1 MKAVLLRIL
10 AVDSFVPTDKNEKW
24 LAIGTV
30 IDTFGNGLF
39 YTVSALYFTRIIG
52 LSAQEVGVGLAI
64 AAFGGIS
71 ASLIFGRLAD
81 IWGPRGLAVYVTFV
95 CAIVDFAY
103 LFANN
108 FVSFVIIATVI
119 SFLDRGGAAGRTV
132 IISRVGGP
140 DGRVRI
146 RAYLR
151 AVTNVGIGLG
161 SFVAGFALVVDQ
173 AWAYQAIIVV
183 NALTTFAKTYANWK
197 MPNFPPLPGAKHE
210 KATRALRDRPFVA
223 LTLANAVLA
232 IHYHMLDLAVPL
244 WIASQTKAP
253 TWVVAAALLL
263 NTIACVLF
271 QVRMAKG
278 TENPID
284 AGFATRQGSYWLAV
298 AAAVYA
304 ASTYANSPALAT
316 FVILAGAAI
325 HVTGE
330 LRQAAGSF
338 GIGYGIPPEH
348 LQGQYQGVWSLS
360 LSASHFVSPIVLTF
374 LCIGMGV
381 PGWLILGGIF
391 LLMGAVTPPLVKMA
405 MKAQTNGQV
414 TDG

>member
-1 MKAVLLRIL
+1 MSALARIL
-10 AVDSFVPTDKNEKW
+10 AVDSLVPTDRNEKW

-39 YTVSALYFTRIIG
+39 YTVSALYFTRIVG
-52 LSAQEVGVGLAI
+52 LSAQEVGIGLAI

-81 IWGPRGLAVYVTFV
+81 IWGPRGLAVYLTFI
-95 CAIVDFAY
+95 CALVDFTY
-103 LFANN
+103 LFANT
-108 FVSFVIIATVI
+108 FTSFVIIATLI

-161 SFVAGFALVVDQ
+161 SFVAGFALIVDE
-173 AWAYQAIIVV
+173 AWAYQVIIIV
-183 NALTTFAKTYANWK
+183 NAFTTFAKTYANWK
-197 MPNFPPLPGAKHE
+197 MPFFPPLPGAKQE
-210 KATRALRDRPFVA
+210 KATQALRDKAFVT
-223 LTLANAVLA
+223 LTLTNGVLA

-244 WIASQTKAP
+244 WVASHTTAP
-253 TWVVAAALLL
+253 TWVVAAAFLL

-278 TENPID
+278 TENPIA
-284 AGFATRQGSYWLAV
+284 AGYATRQGSYWLAL
-298 AAAVYA
+298 ATGVYA
-304 ASTYANSPALAT
+304 ASTYAASPTLAT
-316 FVILAGAAI
+316 IVILAGAAI

-374 LCIGMGV
+374 LCLGLGV
-381 PGWLILGGIF
+381 TGWFILGAIF
-391 LLMGAVTPPLVKMA
+391 LLMGAITPPLVKAA
-405 MKAQTNGQV
+405 MKVQHGQQT
-414 TDG
+414 T

>member
-1 MKAVLLRIL
+1 MSVLLRIL
-10 AVDSFVPTDKNEKW
+10 AVDSLVPKDKNEKW
-24 LAIGTV
+24 LALGTV

-52 LSAQEVGVGLAI
+52 LSAQEVGIGLAI
-64 AAFGGIS
+64 AAIGGIS

-81 IWGPRGLAVYVTFV
+81 VWGPRSLAVYVTFI
-95 CAIVDFAY
+95 CALVDFTY
-103 LFANN
+103 LFANT
-108 FVSFVIIATVI
+108 FTSFVIIATLI

-132 IISRVGGP
+132 MISRVGGP

-161 SFVAGFALVVDQ
+161 SFIAGFALVVDE
-173 AWAYQAIIVV
+173 AWAYQAIIIV
-183 NALTTFAKTYANWK
+183 NAVTTFAKTYANWK

-210 KATRALRDRPFVA
+210 KATRALRDKAFVS
-223 LTLANAVLA
+223 LTLANAALA

-244 WIASQTKAP
+244 WVASHTTAP
-253 TWVVAAALLL
+253 TWVVAAAFLL

-278 TENPID
+278 TEDPVN
-284 AGFATRQGSYWLAV
+284 AGFATRQGSYWLALSAV
-298 AAAVYA
+298 VYA
-304 ASTYANSPALAT
+304 ASTYATSPTLAT
-316 FVILAGAAI
+316 IVILTGAAI

-360 LSASHFVSPIVLTF
+360 LSASQFASPIVLTF
-374 LCIGMGV
+374 LCLGLGV
-381 PGWLILGGIF
+381 AGWVILGVIF
-391 LLMGAVTPPLVKMA
+391 LVMGAITPPLVKAA
-405 MKAQTNGQV
+405 MKVQHGEQT
-414 TDG
+414 T

>member
-1 MKAVLLRIL
+1 MSVLMRIL
-10 AVDSFVPTDKNEKW
+10 AVDSLVPEDKNERW
-24 LAIGTV
+24 LALGTV

-39 YTVSALYFTRIIG
+39 YTVSALYFTRIVG

-81 IWGPRGLAVYVTFV
+81 IWGPRGLAVYVTLV
-95 CAIVDFAY
+95 CAIVDFTY
-103 LFANN
+103 LLAND
-108 FVSFVIIATVI
+108 FLSFVLIATLI

-140 DGRVRI
+140 EGRVRI

-161 SFVAGFALVVDQ
+161 SFVAGFALIVDE
-173 AWAYQAIIVV
+173 AWAYQAIIIV
-183 NALTTFAKTYANWK
+183 NALTTFAKTYSNWK
-197 MPNFPPLPGAKHE
+197 LPNFPPLPGAKHE
-210 KATRALRDRPFVA
+210 KATRALRDKPFVT

-244 WIASQTKAP
+244 WVASHTQAP
-253 TWVVAAALLL
+253 TWVVAAAFLL

-284 AGFATRQGSYWLAV
+284 AGHATRQGSYWLA
-298 AAAVYA
+298 AATLVYA
-304 ASTYANSPALAT
+304 SSTFATSPAIAT
-316 FVILAGAAI
+316 FAILAGAAI
-325 HVTGE
+325 HVAGE

-374 LCIGMGV
+374 LCLGLGV
-381 PGWLILGGIF
+381 PGWIILGAIF
-391 LLMGAVTPPLVKMA
+391 IAMGAVTPPLVRA
-405 MKAQTNGQV
+405 AIRAQNGQ
-414 TDG
+414 

>member
-1 MKAVLLRIL
+1 MSVLLRIL
-10 AVDSFVPTDKNEKW
+10 AVDSLVPKDKNEKW

-52 LSAQEVGVGLAI
+52 LSAQEVGIGLAI

-71 ASLIFGRLAD
+71 ASLIFGRMAD
-81 IWGPRGLAVYVTFV
+81 LWGPRGLAVYITFI

-103 LFANN
+103 LFADD
-108 FVSFVIIATVI
+108 FLSFVLIATLI

-161 SFVAGFALVVDQ
+161 SFVAGFALVVDE
-173 AWAYQAIIVV
+173 AWAYQAIIII

-197 MPNFPPLPGAKHE
+197 MPHFPPLPGAKHE
-210 KATRALRDRPFVA
+210 KATRALRDKAFVS
-223 LTLANAVLA
+223 LTLANSVLA

-244 WIASQTKAP
+244 WVASHTTAP
-253 TWVVAAALLL
+253 TWVVAAAFLL

-271 QVRMAKG
+271 QVRMARG
-278 TENPID
+278 TEDPVD
-284 AGFATRQGSYWLAV
+284 AGKATRQGSYWLALSTV
-298 AAAVYA
+298 VYA
-304 ASTYANSPALAT
+304 AATYPSSPVIAT
-316 FVILAGAAI
+316 FAILLGALI

-360 LSASHFVSPIVLTF
+360 LSASHFVSPIILTF
-374 LCIGMGV
+374 LCLGLGV
-381 PGWLILGGIF
+381 QGWVILGIIF
-391 LLMGAVTPPLVKMA
+391 LAMGAITPPLVKA
-405 MKAQTNGQV
+405 ALKAQHG
-414 TDG
+414 

>member
-1 MKAVLLRIL
+1 MSVLLRIL
-10 AVDSFVPTDKNEKW
+10 AVDSLVPKDKNEKW

-52 LSAQEVGVGLAI
+52 LSAQEVGIGLAI

-71 ASLIFGRLAD
+71 ASLIFGRMAD
-81 IWGPRGLAVYVTFV
+81 LWGPRGLAVYITFI

-103 LFANN
+103 LFADD
-108 FVSFVIIATVI
+108 FLSFVLIATLI

-161 SFVAGFALVVDQ
+161 SFVAGFALVVDE
-173 AWAYQAIIVV
+173 AWAYQAIIII

-197 MPNFPPLPGAKHE
+197 MPHFPPLPGAKHE
-210 KATRALRDRPFVA
+210 KATRALRDKAFVS
-223 LTLANAVLA
+223 LTLANSVLA

-244 WIASQTKAP
+244 WVASHTTAP
-253 TWVVAAALLL
+253 TWVVAAAFLL

-271 QVRMAKG
+271 QVRMARG
-278 TENPID
+278 TEDPVD
-284 AGFATRQGSYWLAV
+284 AGKATRQGSYWLALSTV
-298 AAAVYA
+298 VYA
-304 ASTYANSPALAT
+304 AATYPSSPVIAT
-316 FVILAGAAI
+316 FAILLGALI

-360 LSASHFVSPIVLTF
+360 LSASHFVSPIILTF
-374 LCIGMGV
+374 LCLGLGV
-381 PGWLILGGIF
+381 KGWVILGIIF
-391 LLMGAVTPPLVKMA
+391 LAMGAITPPLVKA
-405 MKAQTNGQV
+405 ALKAQHG
-414 TDG
+414 

>member
-1 MKAVLLRIL
+1 MSVLLRIL
-10 AVDSFVPTDKNEKW
+10 AVDSLVPKDQNEKW
-24 LAIGTV
+24 LALGTV

-52 LSAQEVGVGLAI
+52 LSAQEVAVGLAI

-81 IWGPRGLAVYVTFV
+81 IWGPRGLAVYVTFI

-103 LFANN
+103 LYANTFLSFAL
-108 FVSFVIIATVI
+108 IATLI

-132 IISRVGGP
+132 IISRIGGP

-161 SFVAGFALVVDQ
+161 SFVAGFALVVDE
-173 AWAYQAIIVV
+173 AWAYQAIIIV

-197 MPNFPPLPGAKHE
+197 MPNFPPLAGAKHE
-210 KATRALRDRPFVA
+210 KATRALRDKAFVS
-223 LTLANAVLA
+223 LTLANAALA
-232 IHYHMLDLAVPL
+232 THYHMLDLAVPL
-244 WIASQTKAP
+244 WVASHTTAP
-253 TWVVAAALLL
+253 TWVVAAAFLL

-278 TENPID
+278 TEDPVA
-284 AGFATRQGSYWLAV
+284 AGFATRQGSYWLALSTV
-298 AAAVYA
+298 VYA
-304 ASTYANSPALAT
+304 AATYPSSPMIAT
-316 FVILAGAAI
+316 IVILAGSAI

-360 LSASHFVSPIVLTF
+360 LSASHFISPIALTF
-374 LCIGMGV
+374 LCLGLGV
-381 PGWLILGGIF
+381 VGWVILGAIF
-391 LLMGAVTPPLVKMA
+391 LLMGAITPPLVKA
-405 MKAQTNGQV
+405 ALKVQHG
-414 TDG
+414 